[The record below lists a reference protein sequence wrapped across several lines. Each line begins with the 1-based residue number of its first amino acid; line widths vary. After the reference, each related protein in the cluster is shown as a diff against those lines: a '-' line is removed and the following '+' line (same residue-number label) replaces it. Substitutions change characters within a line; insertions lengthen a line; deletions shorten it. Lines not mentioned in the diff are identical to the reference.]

1 MKPSYVTDL
10 TPDTAITSFFLV
22 CEKELRSTREGKSF
36 LRLELGDRS
45 GCIEA
50 RVWEGA
56 EQLAGTFDR
65 DDIVKVQARV
75 ESYRSKVQL
84 AVDKVR
90 RALAGEIDLAD
101 YFPHTK
107 EDVEKL
113 YLRLREHAAAVRN
126 PWLKCL
132 LARVIEDPALVPRL
146 KRAPAAKMMHHAFL
160 GGLLEHMISLCDL
173 CRLVAGHYPELD
185 PDLLMTGAILHDV
198 GKLDE
203 LCYERSFNYTVEGQ
217 LLGHIILELELVT
230 KKMDGIEGFPPDLKT
245 LVKHLLISHHGR
257 YEFGSP
263 KLPMFPEA
271 LVLHYLDDL
280 DSKVAAAR
288 AVLASEAGENG
299 FTAYSGALERR
310 MLRLSEFRKAE
321 FAVPGAGNFR
331 RGARAGYAVRRDGS
345 QGLMAMASPLFS
357 GGVRHSILEMAPLEL
372 DCMNALWPLGE
383 ATVRDI
389 QIALAP
395 TRPRA
400 YTTIMTILDRLAQK
414 GVVLRRKNGRAWVY
428 SANVSEEEARSRA
441 IAQLVD
447 GFFDG
452 SPEALA
458 KHLSSDRGVAP
469 PQLARVRPSI
479 VPIVRPERKPAKR
492 DDKSSSSLDTELL

>member
-1 MKPSYVTDL
+1 MKPSYVVDL

-45 GCIEA
+45 GSIEA

-56 EQLAGTFDR
+56 EQMALTFDR

-90 RALAGEIDLAD
+90 RAAAGEVDLAD

-113 YLRLREHAAAVRN
+113 YARLLAHAAAVRN
-126 PWLKCL
+126 PWLRRL
-132 LARVIEDPALVPRL
+132 LASVIEDPAIVPRL

-160 GGLLEHMISLCDL
+160 GGLLEHVISLCDL

-185 PDLLMTGAILHDV
+185 PDLLMSGAILHDV

-230 KKMDGIEGFPPDLKT
+230 KKMDAIEGFPADLKT

-310 MLRLSEFRKAE
+310 MLRLSEFRKVE
-321 FAVPGAGNFR
+321 FAAPAPVDVVGEGAPVKPS
-331 RGARAGYAVRRDGS
+331 AK
-345 QGLMAMASPLFS
+345 P
-357 GGVRHSILEMAPLEL
+357 
-372 DCMNALWPLGE
+372 
-383 ATVRDI
+383 
-389 QIALAP
+389 
-395 TRPRA
+395 
-400 YTTIMTILDRLAQK
+400 DRE
-414 GVVLRRKNGRAWVY
+414 G
-428 SANVSEEEARSRA
+428 
-441 IAQLVD
+441 
-447 GFFDG
+447 
-452 SPEALA
+452 
-458 KHLSSDRGVAP
+458 
-469 PQLARVRPSI
+469 
-479 VPIVRPERKPAKR
+479 
-492 DDKSSSSLDTELL
+492 